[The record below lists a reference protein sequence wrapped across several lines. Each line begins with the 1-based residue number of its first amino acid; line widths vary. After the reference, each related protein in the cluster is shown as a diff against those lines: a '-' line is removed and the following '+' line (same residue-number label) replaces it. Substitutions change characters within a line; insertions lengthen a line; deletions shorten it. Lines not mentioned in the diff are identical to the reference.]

1 MTADADKPGR
11 PQWVEAGLFLNE
23 NGVTV
28 RELLSEWLSSLVGQA
43 KQVTLAAGYVS
54 FRGLELLAEPLR
66 LLVDSGCRVRLLVGA
81 EPTQHA
87 ELVRPAS
94 GAAVADAVR
103 RALGET
109 ERDLRAELDA
119 SPTTGATP
127 WRLDQV
133 RQLIRHPGFECR
145 RWERR
150 FMHAK
155 VIAATGPGRL
165 CRVVA
170 GSFNLSLPGLVTS
183 AELGLSA
190 RRADQAR
197 AAAAELESWWAQ
209 GSEFDLA
216 SFIDERLCPY
226 PPELIYL
233 RMLLARF
240 GDEVNAQV
248 SHLHLR
254 PFQRDAV
261 AKALAVIER
270 YGGVLLADEVGLGK
284 TYEAGEVIRRTL
296 IVERGPVL
304 VLCPAHIKH
313 AVWRRRL
320 DEWGLRA
327 DICSYTQLIYKVR
340 RLLHSEAQWQ
350 HYGLIVLD
358 EAHKLRNPRTKWRWA
373 LDELLKQHPRRPAM
387 LLLTATPV
395 QNRGRD
401 LSELLTLASPAPAPD
416 PANPHEEPGLVPRMR
431 HGELEDLCEHADQLD
446 RRSLGRLHAELQ
458 RLTVRRTRPFIVQAY
473 ARESAS
479 LTFPQVQQIPVH
491 YHLPPSVRALFGDT
505 LDAVGVS
512 DWDFGIGQAAILERL
527 RGSQPR
533 VAVLELAAYRSESYR
548 LDGARVP
555 NWLPLLLGLLRGSM
569 LKRLESSVAA
579 FATTAA
585 HMSERTQ
592 TALDE
597 LDQGRVRVYIPGRI
611 KRQIRDLLDQQ
622 ITDEDGT
629 ELDYD
634 GLVDL
639 HLSGDRPHP
648 GDPALQGR
656 RADFRYQS
664 ATLFNV
670 DLMRADL
677 EHDLAVLQHLSRA
690 ASDAVPDD
698 PKPVILKGLLKD
710 IAADP
715 RGPKAVLFA
724 SARVTTTDLGRRLS
738 GSALRTWP
746 AHYDERIANL
756 GEAEPPSKEHIQK
769 VLSHFAPLTAAD
781 LASEIGANLPEDLFD
796 LLLTTDILAEGV
808 NLQQA
813 AFVIHY
819 DLPWNPQLL
828 AQRLGRIDRL
838 GSLHEHVTCY
848 TFLPDIGLDLILGLM
863 DKLMAK
869 TRIAAASVGTPSEL
883 FPGAPVEPRDFTDM
897 VEHLG
902 QPTRRK
908 GSLPLEEPQRVWL
921 AQALRRPYLRKA
933 LDNLPLWA
941 GAIHPNTFD
950 TPGVVY
956 CFTVLGPHPDS
967 SRTAFARVLGP
978 PHAEAV
984 SLDTARCLKDTHLPL
999 NTWLDTT
1006 TADNL
1011 NTSADTRIPLTA
1023 LHMVWNHLD
1032 YARQQIAE
1040 GHGIPKDQAEERIQL
1055 TAWMYLPPHPR
1066 LRSPI

>member
-1 MTADADKPGR
+1 MTAGAGDRGQPL
-11 PQWVEAGLFLNE
+11 WVSEGLFLNE
-23 NGVTV
+23 DGVTV
-28 RELLSEWLSSLVGQA
+28 RELLSEWLSSLVGKA
-43 KQVTLAAGYVS
+43 KQITLAAGYVS
-54 FRGLELLAEPLR
+54 FRGLELLAKPLR
-66 LLVDSGCRVRLLVGA
+66 ELVDSGCRVRLLVGA
-81 EPTQHA
+81 EPTQRA

-94 GAAVADAVR
+94 GAAVAEAVR
-103 RALGET
+103 RALSET

-133 RQLIRHPGFECR
+133 RQLLRHPGFECR
-145 RWERR
+145 RWEHR

-155 VIAATGPGRL
+155 VVAATGPGRL

-183 AELGLSA
+183 AEMGLSA
-190 RRADQAR
+190 LRASQAR
-197 AAAAELESWWAQ
+197 AAAAEVETWWVQ
-209 GSEFDLA
+209 GATFDLA

-226 PPELIYL
+226 PPELVYL

-240 GDEVNAQV
+240 GEEVNAKA
-248 SHLHLR
+248 SPLRLR

-296 IVERGPVL
+296 IAERGPVL
-304 VLCPAHIKH
+304 VLCPAHLKH

-327 DICSYTQLIYKVR
+327 DVCSYTQLIYKVQ
-340 RLLHSEAQWQ
+340 RLLRGDAQWQ

-358 EAHKLRNPRTKWRWA
+358 EAHKLRNPRTRWRWA

-401 LSELLTLASPAPAPD
+401 LSELLALAAPAPD
-416 PANPHEEPGLVPRMR
+416 PDSLQAEPGMAPRMR
-431 HGELEDLCEHADQLD
+431 HGELQDLCEHADQLD
-446 RRSLGRLHAELQ
+446 PRSLGKLHAELQ
-458 RLTVRRTRPFIVQAY
+458 RLTVRRTRPFIMQAY
-473 ARESAS
+473 ARESRS
-479 LTFPQVQQIPVH
+479 LTFPQVRQIPVR
-491 YHLPPSVRALFGDT
+491 YHLPPSVRTLFGDT

-512 DWDFGIGQAAILERL
+512 DWDFGIGQTAILERL
-527 RGSQPR
+527 RGPQPR
-533 VAVLELAAYRSESYR
+533 VAVLELAAYRADSYR
-548 LDGARVP
+548 LDDAQVP
-555 NWLPLLLGLLRGSM
+555 NWLPLLLGLLRASM

-579 FATTAA
+579 FSATAA
-585 HMSERTQ
+585 HMCERTQ
-592 TALDE
+592 TALGE

-611 KRQIRDLLDQQ
+611 KRQIRALIDQQ
-622 ITDEDGT
+622 TTDEDGN

-634 GLVDL
+634 ALVDL
-639 HLSGDRPHP
+639 HLGSDRPRP

-656 RADFRYQS
+656 RADFRYQP
-664 ATLFNV
+664 ATLFNT
-670 DLMRADL
+670 DLMRAEL
-677 EHDLAVLQHLSRA
+677 EHDLAVLQHLART

-698 PKPVILKGLLKD
+698 PKPALLRGLLRD

-738 GSALRTWP
+738 GGSPGTWP
-746 AHYDERIANL
+746 AIYDERVANL

-769 VLSHFAPLTAAD
+769 VLSRFAPLTAAD
-781 LASEIGANLPEDLFD
+781 LTSEIGARLPDDLYD
-796 LLLTTDILAEGV
+796 LLVTTDILAEGV

-838 GSLHEHVTCY
+838 GSLHQHVTCF
-848 TFLPDIGLDLILGLM
+848 TILPDIGLDLVLGLM
-863 DKLMAK
+863 DRLMAK

-902 QPTRRK
+902 QPTRRQ
-908 GSLPLEEPQRVWL
+908 GNLPLEELQRVWL
-921 AQALRRPYLRKA
+921 GQALRRPYLHDA
-933 LDNLPLWA
+933 LESLPLWA
-941 GAIHPNTFD
+941 GAIHPHTFD

-956 CFTVLGPHPDS
+956 CFTVLGPPPDRA
-967 SRTAFARVLGP
+967 RTAAFARVLGP
-978 PHAEAV
+978 PHPNAV
-984 SLDTARCLKDTHLPL
+984 SLDTTRCLKDAHLPL

-1006 TADNL
+1006 TADTL
-1011 NTSADTRIPLTA
+1011 NTTADTRIPLVD
-1023 LHMVWNHLD
+1023 LHMVWDQLD

-1040 GHGIPKDQAEERIQL
+1040 SHGIPTGQAENRIQL
-1055 TAWMYLPPHPR
+1055 TAWMYLPPHPQPR
-1066 LRSPI
+1066 RPA